1 MSVEILQ
8 VGILLGVGP
17 CGEGFL
23 GEPGAGLGLLWG
35 APAALRLSFLLLFYC
50 YGNMALRSLVSSK
63 PLVNLFL
70 LCWLKRTLL
79 TSPAGSACASDH
91 GLFGGL
97 SVNTPC
103 QRSWPFFW
111 CLLVNTL
118 HNLHWIL
125 VFSVDAARD
134 RSSGE
139 ERARP
144 CSQVAV
150 GPRGG
155 LVTQGE
161 GERSTRPAFVR
172 IRAFSALNSLSP
184 PGLTLGVK
192 QDQQRGS

>member
-1 MSVEILQ
+1 MLFLMFLSLKIGVCTDRGTGAMSVEILQ
-8 VGILLGVGP
+8 VGILLGMGP

-70 LCWLKRTLL
+70 LCWLKRTLP

-103 QRSWPFFW
+103 QRSWPCFG
-111 CLLVNTL
+111 VY
-118 HNLHWIL
+118 
-125 VFSVDAARD
+125 R
-134 RSSGE
+134 
-139 ERARP
+139 
-144 CSQVAV
+144 
-150 GPRGG
+150 
-155 LVTQGE
+155 
-161 GERSTRPAFVR
+161 
-172 IRAFSALNSLSP
+172 
-184 PGLTLGVK
+184 LTLCTICIGFWSSLLTLQGTDPVGR
-192 QDQQRGS
+192 RGQGLAHRWQLALEVDL